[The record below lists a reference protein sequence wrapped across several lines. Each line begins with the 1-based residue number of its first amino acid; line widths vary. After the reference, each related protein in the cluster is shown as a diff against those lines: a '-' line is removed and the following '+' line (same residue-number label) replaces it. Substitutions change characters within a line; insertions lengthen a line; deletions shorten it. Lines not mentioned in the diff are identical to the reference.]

1 MRKSTTQIIH
11 NGELLTQ
18 YQCKVAVL
26 DEYTYSLEGGLQ
38 RNALVI

>member
-1 MRKSTTQIIH
+1 MRTSVTQIIH

-18 YQCKVAVL
+18 YQCIAVL
-26 DEYTYSLEGGLQ
+26 DEYTHSLEGGLQ